1 MPHSPFRADRPL
13 TGNKSHSTASQL
25 FGRAKKDTMR
35 VSLYDKAYERS
46 YKNVIGPGPAAYSQ
60 MYRANSTDK
69 FRKTA
74 FTKSLRK
81 LT

>member
-1 MPHSPFRADRPL
+1 M
-13 TGNKSHSTASQL
+13 ASQL
-25 FGRAKKDTMR
+25 FNKAIKDTMR
-35 VSLYDKAYERS
+35 VSLYDHAYEKS
-46 YKNVIGPGPAAYSQ
+46 YKNKLGPGPAAYSRL
-60 MYRANSTDK
+60 YDANATDR